1 MEILGR
7 KMIGRKMKRWVPQSM
22 IFLPFIFLPN
32 SVQRTLKRNAN
43 EQQDSTRHCTGFGL
57 MADR

>member
-22 IFLPFIFLPN
+22 IFDAVLRIQLVRLYPCGMVCLSFFCPILFSAP
-32 SVQRTLKRNAN
+32 
-43 EQQDSTRHCTGFGL
+43 
-57 MADR
+57 